1 MNDSESID
9 SSAGATLGDIA
20 DQIDE
25 QHKGAL
31 TAARTALSHAI
42 EAGHLLTKAKN
53 LVPHGEW
60 LAWLGT
66 RTAVGERQMQKYMR
80 LYRRRAVL
88 NANPGSHL
96 TISQAVK
103 IISTGRT
110 KSPWD
115 DNVEPLR
122 PRPKVTFDGQE
133 VKSITAPEGQWSEP
147 GATPLNSLGRHG
159 DGTPAE
165 TVHLSEYVNQT
176 RAETAIVSITRPNL
190 AGTLMMLVDCWNRTP
205 KDDRQAFLN
214 ALSGTDDIALTEI
227 FTRRVGQKIRN
238 VERAPAK
245 TARKQNPVER

>member
-1 MNDSESID
+1 MNMKFEIIALSDD
-9 SSAGATLGDIA
+9 LGEIA
-20 DQIDE
+20 RQIDTNHQE
-25 QHKGAL
+25 AL
-31 TAARTALSHAI
+31 AAARTALSHAI
-42 EAGHLLTKAKN
+42 EAGRLLTAAKG
-53 LVPHGEW
+53 LVKHGEW
-60 LAWLGT
+60 LAWLEIH
-66 RTAVGERQMQKYMR
+66 TAVGERQMQKYMR

-133 VKSITAPEGQWSEP
+133 VKSITAPKGQWSKP
-147 GATPLNSLGRHG
+147 GDTALNSLGRHG

-165 TVHLSEYVNQT
+165 TVRLSKYADQA
-176 RAETAIVSITRPNL
+176 RAERGVDSITRPG
-190 AGTLMMLVDCWNRTP
+190 GTETLGMLVHCWNRTS

-214 ALSGTDDIALTEI
+214 ALSGTDDISLIALL
-227 FTRRVGQKIRN
+227 Q
-238 VERAPAK
+238 
-245 TARKQNPVER
+245 